1 MGKMFSEQLLKS
13 RFIEEKSRDPRGEK
27 EPFFKDA
34 ATDKFSVFQCSRQFQ
49 FLISSVRN
57 PKPKLCMCFVTR
69 RPHSI
74 SGRYPPSRGV
84 LTEAP
89 RLPSLTATLS
99 SRQHTQTLQRS
110 PTAFVSV
117 SFCCFITYS
126 PSPVTIEQRPFHFF
140 ADDPTEPDLKLMPP
154 SFLVSLEYNTK
165 DPNIIAGG
173 CYNGQVRNL

>member
-1 MGKMFSEQLLKS
+1 MNVPSSNLGAKNGKDVFRTIVKKS
-13 RFIEEKSRDPRGEK
+13 IYRGKESRSQGEK

-57 PKPKLCMCFVTR
+57 PKPKLCMFFVTR

-74 SGRYPPSRGV
+74 RGRYPPSRGV

-117 SFCCFITYS
+117 SFCCFIILPCLSQLNNGRS
-126 PSPVTIEQRPFHFF
+126 PFCR
-140 ADDPTEPDLKLMPP
+140 
-154 SFLVSLEYNTK
+154 
-165 DPNIIAGG
+165 
-173 CYNGQVRNL
+173 